1 LYIITV
7 NNKIIKLLYNGIF
20 YDIIIFELR
29 KFGGDLLVY
38 ILLNITGRLVI
49 TLLYVMQFLMFGRAL
64 MSWFFPEE
72 DNKIARFLFV
82 ITEPLVYPIR
92 QLLSKIEFFNTV
104 PIDMSFLF
112 AMIIL
117 IILTTALGGGLI

>member
-1 LYIITV
+1 M
-7 NNKIIKLLYNGIF
+7 
-20 YDIIIFELR
+20 
-29 KFGGDLLVY
+29 VY
-38 ILLNITGRLVI
+38 ILLNMTGKLVI
-49 TLLYVMQFLMFGRAL
+49 TLLYAMQFLMFGRAL

-82 ITEPLVYPIR
+82 VTEPFVYPIR
-92 QLLSKIEFFNTV
+92 QLLSKIEFFNSV

-117 IILTTALGGGLI
+117 IFCTTVLGGLGGNFI